1 MQPFF
6 FRILCRNVV
15 QTTSPSFFFVFC
27 FDVWSRVPAWVLW
40 YPRRKGRR
48 KKDMRAFLDAPITAK
63 ENDAGSAHG
72 LNYAVSS
79 MQGWRNT
86 MEDAHSAV
94 VDIKELPGCAF
105 FAVFDGHA
113 GSFISTRR

>member
-1 MQPFF
+1 VGT
-6 FRILCRNVV
+6 VV
-15 QTTSPSFFFVFC
+15 PKK
-27 FDVWSRVPAWVLW
+27 
-40 YPRRKGRR
+40 KGEK
-48 KKDMRAFLDAPITAK
+48 KKDMGAFLDAPITAK